1 MGIVITFLQETNRYE
16 GLKGFAKC
24 LDPTKKGSYKHIVR
38 VCMGR
43 DHPTNFAKLSI
54 SVGPTILPDLH
65 Y

>member
-1 MGIVITFLQETNRYE
+1 MGIVITFLQETDRYE

-24 LDPTKKGSYKHIVR
+24 LDPTKKGSYKHIVG

-43 DHPTNFAKLSI
+43 DHPTDFAKLSI
-54 SVGPTILPDLH
+54 SVSPANLPPPR